1 VSKNTTRETICLTVA
16 RMLRTERQRQG
27 LSMERLAEKAGLS
40 TSMISL
46 FERDLR
52 NPTLDTLL
60 RIAEV
65 MDVDLGRLIQ
75 RATAEA
81 RRAKQGWISD

>member
-1 VSKNTTRETICLTVA
+1 
-16 RMLRTERQRQG
+16 
-27 LSMERLAEKAGLS
+27 MERLAEQAGLS

-65 MDVDLGRLIQ
+65 LQINLGDLIKNSIV
-75 RATAEA
+75 EA
-81 RRAKQGWISD
+81 DSKSRRRPLKK

>member
-1 VSKNTTRETICLTVA
+1 MSKSATRDLISASVVTA
-16 RMLRTERQRQG
+16 LREKRQQQG
-27 LSMERLAEKAGLS
+27 FSMERLAEKAGLS

-46 FERDLR
+46 MERGLR

-65 MDVDLGRLIQ
+65 LEVDLGRVIQ
-75 RATAEA
+75 KAATGVAKSSRA
-81 RRAKQGWISD
+81 

>member
-1 VSKNTTRETICLTVA
+1 
-16 RMLRTERQRQG
+16 
-27 LSMERLAEKAGLS
+27 MERLAEKAGLS

>member
-1 VSKNTTRETICLTVA
+1 MAKVSSRDLVCVA
-16 RMLRTERQRQG
+16 VAHALRDERKRQG

-40 TSMISL
+40 TSMVSL

-60 RIAEV
+60 RLADV
-65 MDVDLGRLIQ
+65 LKVDLGKLIQ
-75 RATAEA
+75 EA
-81 RRAKQGWISD
+81 SAKVKKQVGAKIK

>member
-1 VSKNTTRETICLTVA
+1 MTRDLITLTVA
-16 RMLRTERQRQG
+16 HALRDERKRQD

-65 MDVDLGRLIQ
+65 LDVDLGRVIQ
-75 RATAEA
+75 KAATVAKKSSRA
-81 RRAKQGWISD
+81 

>member
-1 VSKNTTRETICLTVA
+1 MPKVKTRDLITLTVSHT
-16 RMLRTERQRQG
+16 LRDERKRQG

-60 RIAEV
+60 RITEV
-65 MDVDLGRLIQ
+65 LNVDLGRVIQ
-75 RATAEA
+75 KAAA
-81 RRAKQGWISD
+81 SAKKANRS

>member
-1 VSKNTTRETICLTVA
+1 
-16 RMLRTERQRQG
+16 
-27 LSMERLAEKAGLS
+27 MERLAEKAGLS

-46 FERDLR
+46 MERGLR

-65 MDVDLGRLIQ
+65 LEVDLGRVIQ
-75 RATAEA
+75 KAATGVAKSSRA
-81 RRAKQGWISD
+81 

>member
-1 VSKNTTRETICLTVA
+1 MVA
-16 RMLRTERQRQG
+16 HLLRDERRRQG

-46 FERDLR
+46 LERDLR

-65 MDVDLGRLIQ
+65 LRVDLADVIRQ
-75 RATAEA
+75 ATGEA
-81 RRAKQGWISD
+81 MKRPQD